1 MNRIVLGA
9 AAPKGSALRL
19 DETSDS
25 GSLAPSAELLLV
37 DAPATEGYLA
47 GCGQT

>member
-1 MNRIVLGA
+1 MKTIVLRA
-9 AAPKGSALRL
+9 AAAEGSALRL

-25 GSLAPSAELLLV
+25 GSPAPSAELLLV
-37 DAPATEGYLA
+37 DAPAADGYPA